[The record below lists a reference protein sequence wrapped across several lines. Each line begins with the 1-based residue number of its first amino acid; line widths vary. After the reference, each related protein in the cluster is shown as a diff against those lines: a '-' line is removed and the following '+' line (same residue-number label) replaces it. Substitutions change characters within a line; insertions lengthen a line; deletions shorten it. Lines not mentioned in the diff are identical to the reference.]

1 MFSEERKTLE
11 HINKK
16 WVKVITVI
24 TYIISVSLVALILGL
39 YYKLAWNPKYDFEN
53 KSLTKADSNHLIDDI
68 SLGTIE
74 IDISNGLDKKFN
86 LDILRKRVY
95 LAIEKELT
103 KNEPNNQTDSNKFDQ
118 IELKSKSKTNFLF
131 SIIIKN

>member
-74 IDISNGLDKKFN
+74 IDISNGLDKVILIYTFSFN
-86 LDILRKRVY
+86 KSLLFRNLTWIFLEKEFTWQLRK
-95 LAIEKELT
+95 
-103 KNEPNNQTDSNKFDQ
+103 N
-118 IELKSKSKTNFLF
+118 
-131 SIIIKN
+131 